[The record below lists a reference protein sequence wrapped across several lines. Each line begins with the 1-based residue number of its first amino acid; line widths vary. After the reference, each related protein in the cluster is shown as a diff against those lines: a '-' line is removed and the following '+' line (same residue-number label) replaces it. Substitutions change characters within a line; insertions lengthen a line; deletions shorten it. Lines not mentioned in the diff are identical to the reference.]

1 MKPITPNEVASQKL
15 KTMPEGVLAAFNEL
29 IASKYTDGISVVTQ
43 DDVIKLIFL
52 KTDINRAEV
61 FKEGYLNVEEIYRE
75 AGWKVEYDK
84 PGYNESCSPFFTFRG

>member
-84 PGYNESCSPFFTFRG
+84 PGYNESYSPFFTFRG